1 MLRSIA
7 GLPHAD
13 ENALVRAYR
22 SFLINAT
29 VSPAMARLER
39 ALNYF
44 CPKSL
49 ILYAE
54 KRRSPRR
61 CALHDPAADRVRRLP
76 RQHAVR
82 RPGRV
87 SVVPRA
93 RARAARPPR
102 RRLGRPALP
111 RPDAVRA
118 QREPLRNHQYWGKW
132 FSKDRRALIPTP
144 RTRLLNPL
152 EFYELGA
159 SYIGFLPEPFA
170 FSVRALRA
178 LAARLR
184 AGERYDVVHD
194 VQCLGWGLLGVRALG
209 LPVVTTVHHP
219 LTVDRRSSF
228 LRDRTCARRSARWS
242 STRSGMQSFVAR
254 RVDRLFTS
262 SEVSARQIERD
273 FGVARERIRMV
284 ANGVDTDLFCPDPAV
299 ARDPHEVLCVG
310 PRERPEQGRADAR
323 RGDRGAAAADPAHAR
338 RRSPPRQSGAP
349 TRARAGHRR
358 PRGRGRARARGD
370 ARRLVP
376 ARCARRGAVAVRG
389 LRPARAE
396 AMACGTPVGRDRGRL
411 AARGDRTAGGGIL
424 VSAHSADALAR
435 GIAELLAQ
443 PAARAELGA
452 LGRKG
457 VVAAYSWPSVAR
469 RTAEVYA
476 EVAATRGRPAITTT
490 SALAGQ

>member
-1 MLRSIA
+1 MTPLRIA
-7 GLPHAD
+7 F
-13 ENALVRAYR
+13 VAYR
-22 SFLINAT
+22 GNMQCGGQGVYLWFLAREL
-29 VSPAMARLER
+29 ARLGHR
-39 ALNYF
+39 IDVWVGPPY
-44 CPKSL
+44 P
-49 ILYAE
+49 
-54 KRRSPRR
+54 
-61 CALHDPAADRVRRLP
+61 DPMPFA
-76 RQHAVR
+76 H
-82 RPGRV
+82 
-87 SVVPRA
+87 SVN
-93 RARAARPPR
+93 
-102 RRLGRPALP
+102 
-111 RPDAVRA
+111 
-118 QREPLRNHQYWGKW
+118 PLRNHQYWGKW

-194 VQCLGWGLLGVRALG
+194 VQCLGWGLLGVQALG
-209 LPVVTTVHHP
+209 LPVVSTVHHP

-228 LRDRTCARRSARWS
+228 LRDRTLREAIG
-242 STRSGMQSFVAR
+242 TMEFYPVGMQSFVAR

-310 PRERPEQGRADAR
+310 RASDPNKGVPTLVEAIAALPR
-323 RGDRGAAAADPAHAR
+323 
-338 RRSPPRQSGAP
+338 P
-349 TRARAGHRR
+349 TRLTLVDDPHPDNPALQ
-358 PRGRGRARARGD
+358 RARELGIADRVDVVGRVPVETLVGLY
-370 ARRLVP
+370 RRAAL
-376 ARCARRGAVAVRG
+376 VAVPSLFEGFG
-389 LRPARAE
+389 LPAAE
-396 AMACGTPVGRDRGRL
+396 AMACGTPVVAT
-411 AARGDRTAGGGIL
+411 AAGSLPEVIGTAGGGIL

-452 LGRKG
+452 QGRKG
-457 VVAAYSWPSVAR
+457 VVAAYSWPSVAQ

-476 EVAATRGRPAITTT
+476 ELAAQRGRPASTTT
-490 SALAGQ
+490 SAPAGQKRATASNVASSR